1 MCKKTVAIMLAGAL
15 AVSAA
20 GCGQSAPEETPAG
33 AVNETAAQDARE
45 DGESEA
51 ESEAEASAK
60 GWMTPYEDTVEVT
73 VAREAVNYEFP
84 EGDDITDNIWT
95 RAFYDALNIDV
106 VTDWVSDEY
115 YTKLNLAIASGDL
128 PDVFVVKDVQLQQLM
143 DAGQIADITEVY
155 ENYASETLKRFM
167 DTEASIFNTAKKDGR
182 LYAIPRLYSGYH
194 PQLLWLRNDWM
205 EQLGKEA
212 PATVEEL
219 EEILL
224 GMKDISGGYSLAVGQ
239 DLDGLYRMGLAWNAY
254 PGMWVEAENGE
265 IIYGSIAPQMK
276 DALKKWSEWYQKGII
291 KSDFATMNLDA
302 VKQDIVNG
310 ESGAQIWQSS
320 WGWVFGVDELKNQD
334 IDAYFL
340 PYEIPTATGE
350 KAVYP
355 RTFNNNGYI
364 VVNKNCTNPEAVIK
378 LIDYYV
384 YMINDA
390 YPSGDMP
397 SEVTTQ
403 FTANNM
409 QHVTGPFTVTNSTD
423 DYGRW
428 AMVAEARDTG
438 DESVLQTSIAVE
450 VYEGTM
456 KWINEKDPASIGYAL
471 QFGLPGSGVEIA
483 NGVINEGRVLESR
496 LWGPSPQELLDYGST
511 LDDILLEGYTKIIMG
526 VENIDYFDTLV
537 EQWYSAG
544 GQSVTDAVNAMYNQ

>member
-1 MCKKTVAIMLAGAL
+1 MFKKVVAAMVAVAL
-15 AVSAA
+15 VISTAA
-20 GCGQSAPEETPAG
+20 CGQSAPAETQAGTVKEEAAG
-33 AVNETAAQDARE
+33 KAQENAETEAV
-45 DGESEA
+45 SEA
-51 ESEAEASAK
+51 SEVK
-60 GWMTPYEDTVEVT
+60 GWMTPYEDAVEVT

-95 RAFYDALNIDV
+95 RAFKDALNNDV

-128 PDVFVVKDVQLQQLM
+128 PDVFVVKDVQLQQLI
-143 DAGQIADITEVY
+143 DAGQAADISDVY
-155 ENYASETLKRFM
+155 ENYASDTLKRFM
-167 DTEASIFNTAKKDGR
+167 DIEASIFDTAKRDGR

-205 EQLGKEA
+205 EKIGKDA
-212 PATVEEL
+212 PTTVDEL

-224 GMKDISGGYSLAVGQ
+224 EMKDISGGYSLAVGQ
-239 DLDGLYRMGLAWNAY
+239 DLDGLYRMGVAWNVY
-254 PGMWVEAENGE
+254 PNMWVDDGNGR
-265 IIYGSIAPQMK
+265 IIYGSVAPQMK
-276 DALKKWSEWYQKGII
+276 DALEKWSEWYQKGII

-334 IDAYFL
+334 IDAYFM
-340 PYEIPTATGE
+340 PHEIPTVTGE

-355 RTFNNNGYI
+355 KTFNNNGYI
-364 VVNKNCTNPEAVIK
+364 VVNKNCKNPEAVMK

-384 YMINDA
+384 YIINDA

-397 SEVTTQ
+397 SEETTK

-428 AMVAEARDTG
+428 KMVAEARDTG

-450 VYEGTM
+450 TYQGAM
-456 KWINEKDPASIGYAL
+456 KWIDGKDPACIGYAV
-471 QFGLPGSGVEIA
+471 QFGLPGCGLEIA
-483 NGVINEGRVLESR
+483 NGIVNEGRVLESR
-496 LWGPSPQELLDYGST
+496 LWGPQPQELLDYGST
-511 LDDILLEGYTKIIMG
+511 LNDILLEGYTKIIMG
-526 VENIDYFDTLV
+526 AEDVGYFDTLV
-537 EQWYSAG
+537 EQWYNAG
-544 GQSVTDAVNAMYNQ
+544 GQAATDAVNAMYNK